1 MIIDSQFKF
10 CAGEIHRKQRKMM
23 NPAFSTAHMRNLT
36 PIFYTVTRK
45 VFVLNLRL
53 SLGLTVIYSYEML

>member
-1 MIIDSQFKF
+1 
-10 CAGEIHRKQRKMM
+10 MM